1 MIRVSADHPVKPIHN
16 FWNNILFHPTDAI
29 EDDWGKVIL
38 DRVSADNVADTVRIY
53 TMFEDIVTRDENG
66 VLHYDFTLNDHRL
79 DYLVSRGFDVL
90 LSYAFLPPFL
100 TADANMQSAVA
111 KNKTRYKGKMIV
123 TSRCTDYDTWG
134 EICFAYTRHL
144 LERYGL
150 ARLQR
155 WRFQCYNEPDIGMF
169 FRGDLGG
176 TEADGDER
184 LKDYCKLY
192 KAFADGVTR
201 ACPDIRI
208 GGPALAVH
216 DRFLDG
222 FLKYTKEN
230 GVRLDFVS
238 FHTYGRGIG
247 NRLKDGTANFH
258 AENTL
263 KLHNKH
269 VDVIGKYYRRDEIGL
284 LCDEWGMAAGGF
296 CNIDDYPEFIVRE
309 TSAFAA
315 YMGKMIDAYIRND
328 VWCDM
333 LSICLSGQ
341 HEMVK
346 DFTGFRNFF
355 TLHGIAKPIYNEF
368 ILMRKVRTT
377 LLDSASDSTDLAVLP
392 SIDENGLSVMLA
404 YASAHF
410 DEVLPPLRDTVHI
423 EGVSG
428 KKHIR
433 VWCIDERH
441 TNPYT
446 LAAREKWG
454 DTFTDEQIA
463 RLKEEGTLKVLE
475 EYDIRADGSLDI
487 PVTLYDNALCMI
499 EAQNV

>member
-1 MIRVSADHPVKPIHN
+1 MIYVNAASTVKNVKN

-29 EDDWGKVIL
+29 EDDWGKTIL
-38 DRVSADNVADTVRIY
+38 DRVSADRVADTVRIY
-53 TMFEDIVTRDENG
+53 TMMEDIYTLDADG
-66 VLHYDFTLNDHRL
+66 KLHEDYALTDLRL
-79 DYLVSRGFDVL
+79 DYLIDRGFDVL
-90 LSYAFLPPFL
+90 LSYGFLPPFM
-100 TADANMQSAVA
+100 TADATLTSSVS
-111 KNKTRYKGKMIV
+111 KGKTRYKGKMIT
-123 TSRCTDYDTWG
+123 TSRCTDFEMWG
-134 EICFAYTRHL
+134 EICYRYTKHL
-144 LERYGL
+144 LERYGIE
-150 ARLQR
+150 RLKK

-176 TEADGDER
+176 TTADCDER
-184 LKDYCKLY
+184 LQDYCKLY
-192 KAFADGVTR
+192 RAFEEGVTR
-201 ACPDIRI
+201 ACQDIRI

-222 FLKYTKEN
+222 FLQYTKGN
-230 GVRLDFVS
+230 GIRIDFVS

-247 NRLKDGTANFH
+247 NRLKDGTAHFH

-263 KLHNKH
+263 ILHNKH
-269 VDVIGKYYRRDEIGL
+269 VSVIEKYYRRDEIEL

-296 CNIDDYPEFIVRE
+296 CNIDDYPEFIIRE

-355 TLHGIAKPIYNEF
+355 TLHGIAKPIYNAF

-377 LLDSASDSTDLAVLP
+377 LIDGTSGNTNLAVLP
-392 SIDENGLSVMLA
+392 TKDENGVSVLLA
-404 YASAHF
+404 YASEHF
-410 DEVLPPLRDTVHI
+410 DKVLPVLRDTVHI
-423 EGVSG
+423 EGVTG
-428 KKHIR
+428 AKHIR
-433 VWCIDERH
+433 IWCIDERH
-441 TNPYT
+441 INPYM
-446 LAAREKWG
+446 LAVRNNWG

-463 RLKEEGTLKVLE
+463 LLKEEGTLKVLE
-475 EYDIRADGSLDI
+475 ECDVSADGALDI

-499 EAQNV
+499 EVETA